1 MPDVEELITIKYK
14 DLKITPEEVTD
25 GTISDETI
33 GGHKAKR
40 WSGKGFFDIF
50 MHAFDKNIQVQFESG
65 KITGKDYATAYVQL
79 IQIAIDKAIQVCMA
93 NEELV
98 LKAAELEL
106 KDKLAQ
112 QDKALKLLE
121 QEVKRAQIHVL
132 DRQTEGFATNLLLKL
147 LESQQS
153 NFAMMFASGM
163 LDFDQND
170 TKAYPRTLTASKMD
184 EVYTKLFNEATKEWK
199 KEKDVQYL
207 VEERIERATPTSKI
221 QL

>member
-50 MHAFDKNIQVQFESG
+50 MNAFDKNIQVQFESG

-79 IQIAIDKAIQVCMA
+79 IQISIDKAIQVCMA

-163 LDFDQND
+163 LDFDE
-170 TKAYPRTLTASKMD
+170 TSTAFPASLKASELSK
-184 EVYTKLFNEATKEWK
+184 VYDKLYEEATKEWK
-199 KEKDVQYL
+199 KEKDVAYL

>member
-25 GTISDETI
+25 GTIFDETI

-50 MHAFDKNIQVQFESG
+50 MNAFDKNIQVQFESG

-163 LDFDQND
+163 LDFDENSAAFP
-170 TKAYPRTLTASKMD
+170 TSLKATELSK
-184 EVYTKLFNEATKEWK
+184 VYDKLFGEATKEWK